1 MVIKKL
7 SLSATSLNSFDHFPL
22 LCRYLYQGRVEKGN
36 KKFEFEWGAI
46 WAWGYLG
53 NEWKGNGKEERGG
66 EGGGGGGGN
75 LWLKGFL
82 ESFQRGGQQRLVH
95 QGDFLHL

>member
-22 LCRYLYQGRVEKGN
+22 LCRYLYQGRVEKGG

-53 NEWKGNGKEERGG
+53 SEWKGNGKEERGPAKALG
-66 EGGGGGGGN
+66 HT
-75 LWLKGFL
+75 KL
-82 ESFQRGGQQRLVH
+82 E
-95 QGDFLHL
+95 